1 MKVLWDTGIK
11 HLDRDSGPLTKL
23 ARKIYGPGVVRSGR
37 TYHDIIR
44 HRREKG
50 ELHGDDRTGGMI
62 FRNAPAVI
70 VVEGDGDPDAEAAAF
85 VRFCYRRRAV
95 QWPELYDEMCA
106 VAARGEYRGMD
117 YEQLQGL
124 GIGFALAAL
133 PGLAA
138 LSARVIAEERGPQ
151 PVVAVA

>member
-1 MKVLWDTGIK
+1 VSIK
-11 HLDRDSGPLTKL
+11 RLGNMLPN
-23 ARKIYGPGVVRSGR
+23 RSDKHHSSSEPAVESN
-37 TYHDIIR
+37 TP
-44 HRREKG
+44 
-50 ELHGDDRTGGMI
+50 
-62 FRNAPAVI
+62 APAVI

-151 PVVAVA
+151 PAAAVAVAVAVAVA

>member
-1 MKVLWDTGIK
+1 
-11 HLDRDSGPLTKL
+11 
-23 ARKIYGPGVVRSGR
+23 
-37 TYHDIIR
+37 
-44 HRREKG
+44 
-50 ELHGDDRTGGMI
+50 
-62 FRNAPAVI
+62 
-70 VVEGDGDPDAEAAAF
+70 